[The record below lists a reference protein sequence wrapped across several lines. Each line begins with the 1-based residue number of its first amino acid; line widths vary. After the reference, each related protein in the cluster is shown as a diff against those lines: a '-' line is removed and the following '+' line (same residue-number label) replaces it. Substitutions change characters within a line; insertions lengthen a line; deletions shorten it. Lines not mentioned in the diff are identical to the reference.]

1 VIEGTQGE
9 LLIVAFEHE
18 CGLMTS
24 QPLARFAPRG
34 GWSRGLRIVLAA
46 HTFSLRTSQ
55 LTPRSSSTKSVKW
68 SESKASPRCME

>member
-34 GWSRGLRIVLAA
+34 GWSRGLRMCWQHTLSPCGPVSWLPGAA
-46 HTFSLRTSQ
+46 V
-55 LTPRSSSTKSVKW
+55 P
-68 SESKASPRCME
+68 SPL